1 MKREENEEGM
11 IMVEAIYVVVIT
23 IVVIFFAINV
33 GVVFHNRMVV
43 TAVADEAAASVAE
56 VYKALDKEPFYAYTD
71 ADDFQHIDPYRYLN
85 FGGIYKTTTESK
97 AKWYASY
104 LIYNSEFAAQRSKNF
119 EDDVVTKLEKNRIG
133 QQVLHVTIK
142 RKYPVFDMNPVAF
155 FGLDPEYEAEATG
168 TAVCYDVIHQMNKT
182 AFIDELQDKVAD
194 NAVGHII
201 GNILDTIEA
210 VKGALE

>member
-1 MKREENEEGM
+1 MKREGYEEGM

-43 TAVADEAAASVAE
+43 TASANETAASVAE
-56 VYKALDKEPFYAYTD
+56 VYKALDKEPFYAYMD
-71 ADDFQHIDPYRYLN
+71 AEDFKHIDPYRYLKYGN
-85 FGGIYKTTTESK
+85 TYITETEGK

-104 LIYNSEFAAQRSKNF
+104 LIYNSEFAAQRSMNF
-119 EDDVVTKLEKNRIG
+119 DDIVTKCEKNKIG
-133 QQVLHVTIK
+133 QQVLYVTIK

-155 FGLDPEYEAEATG
+155 FGLDPEYEVEATG

-182 AFIDELQDKVAD
+182 AFIDELQDKIAD
-194 NAVGHII
+194 NVI
-201 GNILDTIEA
+201 GKTIDNILDTVEL
-210 VKGALE
+210 VRKALE

>member
-43 TAVADEAAASVAE
+43 TASANEAAASVAE
-56 VYKALDKEPFYAYTD
+56 VYKALDKDPFYAYME
-71 ADDFQHIDPYRYLN
+71 ASDFKHIDPYRYVN
-85 FGGIYKTTTESK
+85 FGNIYKTTTESK

-104 LIYNSEFAAQRSKNF
+104 LIYNSEFAAQRSMNF
-119 EDDVVTKLEKNRIG
+119 DDIVTKLEKNKIG
-133 QQVLHVTIK
+133 QQVLYVTIK

-155 FGLDPEYEAEATG
+155 FGLDPDYEAEATG

-182 AFIDELQDKVAD
+182 AFIDELQDKATD
-194 NAVGHII
+194 NAGGHII
-201 GNILDTIEA
+201 DNILDTIEA
-210 VKGALE
+210 VREALK